1 MRNIKQLVCSF
12 IVAISFS
19 PLALANISLG
29 APSSGPLASIGKFL
43 QEIVDFLGG
52 TGTLFVAFVGV
63 FLGIA
68 MWVMI
73 PKNAG
78 PAVAFIMRAMVGAI
92 ALFTLG
98 LTITWL
104 QSF

>member
-1 MRNIKQLVCSF
+1 MKNFKALMSSF
-12 IVAISFS
+12 IVAICFT
-19 PLALANISLG
+19 PLAFATISLG

-63 FLGIA
+63 FAGIA

-78 PAVAFIMRAMVGAI
+78 SAVAFIMRAMIGAI

-104 QSF
+104 KTF

>member
-1 MRNIKQLVCSF
+1 MKKQLT
-12 IVAISFS
+12 AY
-19 PLALANISLG
+19 LALLLSPWAMADSIPLG
-29 APSSGPLASIGKFL
+29 TPSAGPLAAIGKFL
-43 QEIVDFLGG
+43 QELVDFLGG
-52 TGTLFVAFVGV
+52 SGTLFVVFIGI

-68 MWVMI
+68 MWVMM

-92 ALFTLG
+92 ALFTMG